1 MRPQIEE
8 AIDRLRSALADSP
21 ACNWETLTD
30 ETGLSPST
38 LRPILQR
45 LPENDWALRAFRSRR
60 RAWQLQLRKER
71 EKELAARL
79 ERHLRE
85 GGSFKS
91 FAKKE
96 GISRSKASGVYYRN
110 LEHVVY
116 KLSGLVDPFRGQDIE
131 EVCRLAAKGLAQREI
146 AARVGMTEDAVDSIL
161 DRYEGRKVPAMRLL
175 RRGAQAKRAEEQRTQ
190 KRTELLKVAN
200 KVTRLVEKGF
210 TLAEIS
216 QIMKEPYHVL
226 YYKLRRVGELFRD
239 RYPRHSVVRARKKAK
254 KAPILESD

>member
-8 AIDRLRSALADSP
+8 AIVRLRSALADSP
-21 ACNWETLTD
+21 AWNWETLID

-38 LRPILQR
+38 LRQMLQR
-45 LPENDWALRAFRSRR
+45 LPENDWALRAFRIRR

-79 ERHLRE
+79 EKHLRE

-110 LEHVVY
+110 LEHLVY
-116 KLSGLVDPFRGQDIE
+116 KLSGLVDPFRGRDIE
-131 EVCRLAAKGLAQREI
+131 EVCRLAAKGLAQTEI

-161 DRYEGRKVPAMRLL
+161 DRYEGRKVPSMRPL
-175 RRGAQAKRAEEQRTQ
+175 RRSAQAAEEKRTQ
-190 KRTELLKVAN
+190 KRKELLKVAD

-210 TLAEIS
+210 TLVAIS

-226 YYKLRRVGELFRD
+226 YHKLRRVGELFQD
-239 RYPRHSVVRARKKAK
+239 RYPRHSVVRRRKLVK